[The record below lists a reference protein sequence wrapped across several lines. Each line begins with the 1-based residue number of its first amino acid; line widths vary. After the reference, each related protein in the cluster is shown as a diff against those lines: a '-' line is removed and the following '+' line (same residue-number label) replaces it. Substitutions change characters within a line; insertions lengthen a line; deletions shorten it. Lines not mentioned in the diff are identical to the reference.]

1 MASNTT
7 TQLGIYIVE
16 AASDFIDK
24 NNICKESYVNGKWKN
39 EADCLTDLKCQFKG
53 ISTSCDSSK
62 IGNEAYCA
70 ETVWVILDNAFS
82 DGGYS
87 KTILSKIKTRGAKDL
102 LNKCKSNGIKVN
114 TTPTAGAIFYKKP
127 TTPNTTG
134 HVGIVVGVLGDRIHT
149 IEGNTSFQFEG
160 KEFNGIWGKSYLISD
175 ISKVGLQ
182 FMHIEG
188 YFNEPYNETL
198 KLFLPKG
205 VQSVIVGSGGG
216 IGVGANLAS
225 TSTIGIIL
233 LASAGLG
240 YYFTQNKKG
249 IKQIQRF
256 KKKVKL
262 KKFKV

>member
-7 TQLGIYIVE
+7 TRLGVYIVE
-16 AASDFIDK
+16 SASEFIDK
-24 NNICKESYVNGKWKN
+24 NNICKEKYVNGEWKN
-39 EADCLTDLKCQFKG
+39 EADCLTELKCQYKG

-70 ETVWVILDNAFS
+70 ETVYVILDNAFT

-87 KTILSKIKTRGAKDL
+87 KYILSKIKTRGARDL

-127 TTPNTTG
+127 TAPGTTG
-134 HVGIVVGVLGDRIHT
+134 HVGIVVGVLGDKIHT

-160 KEFNGIWGKSYLISD
+160 KTFNGIWGKSYMLSD
-175 ISKVGLQ
+175 IPKVGLQ

-188 YFNEPYNETL
+188 YFNEQYNKNL
-198 KLFLPKG
+198 KLFLPSG
-205 VQSVIVGSGGG
+205 VNSVIVGTGGSTGIGTNLAGGG
-216 IGVGANLAS
+216 
-225 TSTIGIIL
+225 TIAMVL

-240 YYFTQNKKG
+240 LYFTKNTKG

-256 KKKVKL
+256 KKKIKL

>member
-1 MASNTT
+1 MASNITT
-7 TQLGIYIVE
+7 RLGIYIVE

-24 NNICKESYVNGKWKN
+24 NNICKESFVNGKWKN
-39 EADCLTDLKCQFKG
+39 EADCLTDLKCQYAGKT
-53 ISTSCDSSK
+53 TSCDSSK

-70 ETVWVILDNAFS
+70 QTVWVILDNAFD
-82 DGGYS
+82 DGGYNKS
-87 KTILSKIKTRGAKDL
+87 ILSKIKTAGAKDL

-127 TTPNTTG
+127 TAAGTTG

-160 KEFNGIWGKSYLISD
+160 KEFNGIWGKSYLVSD
-175 ISKVGLQ
+175 IPKVGLQ

-188 YFNEPYNETL
+188 YFNEPYNEKL
-198 KLFLPKG
+198 NLFLPKG
-205 VQSVIVGSGGG
+205 VKSVVVGGSS
-216 IGVGANLAS
+216 GVGTNLAS
-225 TSTIGIIL
+225 PSTIGIVL

-256 KKKVKL
+256 KKKIKL
-262 KKFKV
+262 KKYKV